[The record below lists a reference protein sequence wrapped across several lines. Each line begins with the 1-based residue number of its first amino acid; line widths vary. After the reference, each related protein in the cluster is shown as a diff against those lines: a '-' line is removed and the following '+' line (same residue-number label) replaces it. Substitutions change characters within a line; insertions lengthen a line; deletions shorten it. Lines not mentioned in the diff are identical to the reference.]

1 MPNFHD
7 VLCKMRGMGIS
18 MKKFLITILIIISFS
33 SLMSC
38 GNTVKDQSTEKKQ
51 QGLERYPLSIYVAGE
66 KPVQQDEVC
75 KEISERTRDTLNID
89 LSINYIPWGD
99 YIDQMRLK
107 SISGEEYDICLNFAS
122 QLASSIAR
130 KQCIPLNELI
140 DKYGEDLKMQIP
152 QDLWEGVT
160 VDGKI
165 YGVPSVYAMTG
176 MARSIL
182 IRKDLREKYHL
193 PEVEDQATLEI
204 YLDTILKNERDMI
217 PILADSLGIIA
228 NDKDFLGHE
237 IYIFGNDALGYMY
250 VDIDSGNY
258 KVENFFKTDVFKRI
272 WKENI
277 KAYQKGWF
285 ERDILSDTSRDYK
298 FVTGQ
303 AAAMAGDL
311 YNIVERQNQLSKNV
325 PEGKIELAIFNKDG
339 KWMNLTPV
347 NNYAMLSSTGK
358 HPERAIMFLNWL
370 RQSQENYDML
380 MLGIEGKT
388 YNLVGKEAKVP
399 EGVNPVDRYNPT
411 PWFTMHFPYLR
422 TWTSDPEEYKNAL
435 DFWKGLRPET
445 SPLASFAFS
454 CENVK
459 AESLA
464 VQKLVEE
471 IGRPLNTGIISS
483 EAEYQNFL
491 EELDRAGMEK
501 ILKDTQR
508 QIDEHLRK
516 R

>member
-1 MPNFHD
+1 
-7 VLCKMRGMGIS
+7 
-18 MKKFLITILIIISFS
+18 MKLKIIVCKFLLIVLSIVSFS

-38 GNTVKDQSTEKKQ
+38 GESDKVQDPGGKQ
-51 QGLERYPLSIYVAGE
+51 QGLERYPLLIYVAGE
-66 KPVQQDEVC
+66 KPAQQDEVC

-89 LSINYIPWGD
+89 LRINYIPWGD

-130 KQCIPLNELI
+130 KQCIPLNGLL
-140 DKYGEDLKMQIP
+140 DRYGEALKNQIP
-152 QDLWEGVT
+152 RDLWDGVT

-165 YGVPSVYAMTG
+165 YGVPSVYAMAG
-176 MARSIL
+176 MGRSIL
-182 IRKDLREKYHL
+182 IRKDLREKYNL
-193 PEVEDQATLEI
+193 PEVENQTTLEN
-204 YLDTILKNERDMI
+204 YLDTILKNEKDMV

-237 IYIFGNDALGYMY
+237 VYILGNDALGYMY
-250 VDIDSGNY
+250 MDIDNGKY
-258 KVENFFKTDVFKRI
+258 KVENYFKTSVFKRI

-277 KAYQKGWF
+277 KAYEKGWF
-285 ERDILSDTSRDYK
+285 EKDILSDTGRDYK

-311 YNIVERQNQLSKNV
+311 YNIAERQNQLTKNV
-325 PEGKIELAIFNKDG
+325 PEGKIELAIFNKEG
-339 KWMNLTPV
+339 KWINLTPV

-388 YNLVGKEAKVP
+388 YNLVGEEAQVP
-399 EGVNPVDRYNPT
+399 DGINPVDRYNPT

-435 DFWKGLRPET
+435 DFWKGLKPET

-471 IGRPLNTGIISS
+471 TGRPLNTGIISS
-483 EAEYQNFL
+483 EEEYQRFL
-491 EELDRAGMEK
+491 EELDRAGIEK
-501 ILKDTQR
+501 IIEDTQR

-516 R
+516 NN